1 MEFVEFLF
9 DLDIQQSN
17 LLHLVHKLVLL
28 VMVDNLVDK
37 LTVVVQLILLV
48 LVLVVVHLVCLN
60 LQFVDLIILE
70 FDLLILFVDCIVVQ
84 LMIELDQNLVVI
96 IALVELLDSCRS
108 LIDTLLLLLVLYLVQ
123 RHQLELLEIA
133 KAGKPICD
141 CLSNS
146 DNVVS
151 ITSC

>member
-1 MEFVEFLF
+1 
-9 DLDIQQSN
+9 
-17 LLHLVHKLVLL
+17 
-28 VMVDNLVDK
+28 MVDSLVDK

-48 LVLVVVHLVCLN
+48 LVLVVAHLMCLN

-70 FDLLILFVDCIVVQ
+70 FDLLILIVDYIVVQ

-96 IALVELLDSCRS
+96 IELVKLLDSCH
-108 LIDTLLLLLVLYLVQ
+108 LMLDTLLLLLVLYLVQ
-123 RHQLELLEIA
+123 RHQLELLELA

-146 DNVVS
+146 
-151 ITSC
+151 